1 MYKFTQYTQFTIKSW
16 LVLIDTLSDGLIKY
30 LVTRSFASSLTIDDD
45 NRSRFLEH
53 CLSVPSLF
61 LVGHCWKRPHVS

>member
-30 LVTRSFASSLTIDDD
+30 LVTRSFASSLTIDAD

-53 CLSVPSLF
+53 CLSVPALF
-61 LVGHCWKRPHVS
+61 LVGH